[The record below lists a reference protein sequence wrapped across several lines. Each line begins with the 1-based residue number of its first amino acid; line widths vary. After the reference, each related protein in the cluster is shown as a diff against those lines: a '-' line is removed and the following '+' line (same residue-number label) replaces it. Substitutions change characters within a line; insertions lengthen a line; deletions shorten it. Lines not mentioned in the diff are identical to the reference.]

1 MGSKWLKMVFLGERG
16 EKAKKGKKSWKKA
29 KIWPKMVIFD
39 VFWKSSKKNFN
50 FALIRPFF
58 GGRAQALKMGV
69 DFCPF
74 WIETIWESVLR
85 VPIRLLLSDAFFF
98 GARGAPRGTPQNWH
112 FSIFCD
118 FCYFWPFFAIFGH
131 FWPFFVFLALLVIL
145 VFFGHFW
152 LFLGPFWGLSYKC
165 LGCLFLVFSIGSN
178 IRF

>member
-1 MGSKWLKMVFLGERG
+1 MGSKWLKMVFLGKRG

-98 GARGAPRGTPQNWH
+98 GAPGGPPGDPPNLTLLRFLR
-112 FSIFCD
+112 
-118 FCYFWPFFAIFGH
+118 FWPFLVIFGVFWPFLGVFRVFGTFGH
-131 FWPFFVFLALLVIL
+131 FGVFWSFWA
-145 VFFGHFW
+145 VF
-152 LFLGPFWGLSYKC
+152 
-165 LGCLFLVFSIGSN
+165 GCF
-178 IRF
+178 